1 FKSWNADIIG
11 MTMAPEVV
19 LAREAQICYQTIATV
34 TDYDVWK
41 TDNAVTLDEVLG
53 TMKKNVEKVKT
64 LLEKTIPK
72 ITDSPCSCQTALNGA
87 LI

>member
-41 TDNAVTLDEVLG
+41 TDNSVTLDEVLD
-53 TMKKNVEKVKT
+53 TMKKNMANVKK
-64 LLEKTIPK
+64 LLELTIPK
-72 ITDSPCSCQTALNGA
+72 ITDEFCSCQNALKGA